1 VGRQG
6 IEPWTTRLKVGDSAT
21 ELTARAT
28 RAGPVSTSSRL
39 LPFIGLPPRSSES
52 QHRTDDLPIMSRALW
67 PTELSRHSWP
77 PRDRTA
83 QYLRIRQAPSTS
95 WVVAS
100 GEGESRTR
108 KAEAQLLS
116 GQIPSPIGLPLHG
129 GRRRTRISGPSGSGP
144 HNVNASPG
152 SRAGQCRASLAS
164 GLRVKT
170 PPRRG
175 VTSRKHRDGAAAFWF
190 VTSWR
195 IGCVVTVTRCG
206 TEPAFRAP
214 RFSDGDHYLA
224 ISSPMSG
231 ERRTRIPH
239 RSAHSLAA
247 RPGTRP
253 VRSP

>member
-1 VGRQG
+1 LRQQMTACVGRQG
-6 IEPWTTRLKVGDSAT
+6 IEPWATRLKVGDSAT

-28 RAGPVSTSSRL
+28 RAGPVSTSSR
-39 LPFIGLPPRSSES
+39 LPPRSSES

-129 GRRRTRISGPSGSGP
+129 GRRRTRISGPSGP
-144 HNVNASPG
+144 HPLS
-152 SRAGQCRASLAS
+152 
-164 GLRVKT
+164 
-170 PPRRG
+170 RRG
-175 VTSRKHRDGAAAFWF
+175 PPPGDFISHER
-190 VTSWR
+190 
-195 IGCVVTVTRCG
+195 
-206 TEPAFRAP
+206 RAENSNP
-214 RFSDGDHYLA
+214 TPKCALV
-224 ISSPMSG
+224 SG
-231 ERRTRIPH
+231 EARHPGRFALLDYLVPFRGFEPRT
-239 RSAHSLAA
+239 S
-247 RPGTRP
+247 
-253 VRSP
+253 

>member
-1 VGRQG
+1 V
-6 IEPWTTRLKVGDSAT
+6 
-21 ELTARAT
+21 LT
-28 RAGPVSTSSRL
+28 VW
-39 LPFIGLPPRSSES
+39 LPPRSSES

-129 GRRRTRISGPSGSGP
+129 RI
-144 HNVNASPG
+144 
-152 SRAGQCRASLAS
+152 
-164 GLRVKT
+164 
-170 PPRRG
+170 
-175 VTSRKHRDGAAAFWF
+175 
-190 VTSWR
+190 
-195 IGCVVTVTRCG
+195 
-206 TEPAFRAP
+206 
-214 RFSDGDHYLA
+214 
-224 ISSPMSG
+224 
-231 ERRTRIPH
+231 RRTRIPH

-247 RPGTRP
+247 RPGTLAGSLSLTTSYRSADSNREPPDSGSGALQGPPGHWTQGRSTLGGSNTIAGFRVRRP
-253 VRSP
+253 AD